1 MSPLSRRQIL
11 RGSAA
16 AAAAGW
22 FAGCRSEVAPP
33 PPPAS
38 EPTRVVLVRFGGGVR
53 YDDVLGAESSC
64 LAPTV
69 RALGKDGTLY
79 ASLRNSGLTRH
90 DCATRYMLSGRYG
103 TIATTTETLPQV
115 VAQTQRSSLV
125 HEAYRRQLRLPQHKA
140 LVVGLPEFSQHPLH
154 GANYRA
160 ASFCANAENQKATPF
175 AGDASLPNP
184 SERTVANLHL
194 GKLALALSGPSAPMH
209 ADRRRSFAE
218 AEAATLLA
226 GLESPSEALDPAW
239 QEVLVERALR
249 EHSYVDEYS
258 TDELLTDLL
267 LAGMRSTRPDL
278 ACIGLVTPDLAH
290 RGSWREYAAAMHN
303 VDAQVRRIAEFI
315 SSDVYY
321 RGRTLLLVAPDI
333 GRGQIDFTEHENP
346 QDEPSH
352 RWLFLAAWGH
362 GAKPGRV
369 IRSLR
374 EQTAIAP
381 TIAKKLGFE
390 MPQAEAEALEEVL

>member
-1 MSPLSRRQIL
+1 MSGWSRRQIL
-11 RGSAA
+11 KGSAA
-16 AAAAGW
+16 AAAASW
-22 FAGCRSEVAPP
+22 VAGCRSDVAPP

-38 EPTRVVLVRFGGGVR
+38 GPTRVVFVRFGGGVR
-53 YDDVLGAESSC
+53 YDDVLGDESSC

-90 DCATRYMLSGRYG
+90 DCATRYLLTGRYG
-103 TIATTTETLPQV
+103 TVATTAETLPQV

-160 ASFCANAENQKATPF
+160 ASFCANAENTKAAPF

-184 SERTVANLHL
+184 LERTIANQHL
-194 GKLALALSGPSAPMH
+194 GRLALALSTPAAPMQ
-209 ADRRRSFAE
+209 ADRRRPFVE

-226 GLESPSEALDPAW
+226 GIQSPCEALDPAW

-249 EHSYVDEYS
+249 ERSYVDEYS

-267 LAGMRSTRPDL
+267 LAGMRRTRPDL
-278 ACIGLVTPDLAH
+278 SCIGFVSPDLAH
-290 RGSWREYAAAMHN
+290 RGSWREYAAAMRN
-303 VDAQVRRIAEFI
+303 IDAQVGRIVEFL
-315 SSDVYY
+315 SSDSYY

-346 QDEPSH
+346 LDEPSH
-352 RWLFLAAWGH
+352 RWLFLTAWGH
-362 GAKPGRV
+362 GAKSGRV

-390 MPQAEAEALEEVL
+390 MPQAETEALEEVL